1 MAKSK
6 QSDRKIKA
14 PKAEVFG
21 PPTFDEENAARQMG
35 YLRIAGTDEV
45 GRGPLAGPVV
55 AAAVILPLDFEAD
68 WKPLVNDSKQVTP
81 ARREELFLYITEI
94 AVGFGIGESD
104 VRTIDSKGI
113 AKASRLA
120 MKKAVDKIT
129 PPPDFLLVDFFNIP
143 EIKLP
148 QKGITH
154 GDCLSFSIACAS
166 IIAKVTRDHM
176 MEELDKIYPEYKF
189 AVHKGYSTPE
199 HLACLQR
206 FGPSPIHRCSFQPV
220 RDVMATL

>member
-176 MEELDKIYPEYKF
+176 MVELDKIYPEYKF
-189 AVHKGYSTPE
+189 AVHKGYRTPE

-220 RDVMATL
+220 RDVMAML